1 MSTIK
6 KGKSDVKTLV
16 MIIPQTDHFVTLT
29 KAVVEWQTINI
40 ATLKKYLVT
49 EKSGRNSIYIKE
61 NDIMNSIICGS
72 NFHNHK

>member
-29 KAVVEWQTINI
+29 KAVVE
-40 ATLKKYLVT
+40 
-49 EKSGRNSIYIKE
+49 
-61 NDIMNSIICGS
+61 
-72 NFHNHK
+72 